1 MKPIGR
7 ILLIALLA
15 AGCFGTALWADV
27 RLPTLISDHM
37 VLQRDQETPIW
48 GWAEPQEKVTITTS
62 WQKRRWVLQADAEGK
77 WMVRIMTPRKAA
89 GPFAMTIRGN
99 NEIRIEDILIGE
111 VWLCSGQSNM
121 EFPVGVVEEESWKT
135 GVENFMQE
143 VAQANYPRIRF
154 FTVGKQVAEKP
165 EDVCQGSW
173 TSCAPQAVIPFSA
186 AAYFFGLELHSELGG
201 VPVGLI
207 QSTWVGSPAESWT
220 SFDTLMTDADF
231 KSYVN
236 GWERSKMS
244 YQQAKKEYPEKL
256 KAWQEL
262 AKKAVREKKFAPP
275 LPKEPTPPYPHHQPA
290 GIFNGMIAPVAPFG
304 IRGVIWYQGEAN
316 VSRAHGYHNLF
327 SALITNWRRV
337 WGQKDLPFYYVQL
350 ANFIPT
356 NAGAIEDSWAL
367 LREAQL
373 QTLSLPNTGMAVT
386 IDIGDP
392 KNIHPK
398 NKQDVGHRLA
408 LWALANTY
416 GRKRFFSGPLF
427 ESMKVEG
434 DKIRI
439 RFRHIG
445 SGLATPDGAELTGFI
460 IAGADKHFFAANADV
475 RGSSIL
481 VSSRHVPSPAAVRYG
496 WADNPQGNLY
506 NREGLPASPFR
517 TDDWPVGTQKQ
528 P

>member
-1 MKPIGR
+1 MRYIGR
-7 ILLIALLA
+7 IFLIGLLTAGWFATALL
-15 AGCFGTALWADV
+15 ADV
-27 RLPTLISDHM
+27 RLPAVFSDHM
-37 VLQRDQETPIW
+37 VLQRGKETPIW
-48 GWAEPQEKVTITTS
+48 GWADPQEKVTITTS

-77 WMVRIMTPRKAA
+77 WMVRIMTPTKAT
-89 GPFAMTIRGN
+89 GPFAMTFRGN

-135 GVENFMQE
+135 GVDNYMQE

-154 FTVGKQVAEKP
+154 FTVAKQVAEKP
-165 EDVCQGSW
+165 QEVCLGSW
-173 TSCAPQAVIPFSA
+173 QSCTPKGVIPFSA
-186 AAYFFGLELHSELGG
+186 VGYFFGRELHTELGG

-207 QSTWVGSPAESWT
+207 HSSWGGSPAEAWT

-231 KSYVN
+231 KAYVN
-236 GWERSKMS
+236 GWERAKMLF
-244 YQQAKKEYPEKL
+244 QEAEKEYPDKL
-256 KAWQEL
+256 KEWRKL
-262 AKKAVREKKFAPP
+262 AKQAEAEKKYPP
-275 LPKEPTPPYPHHQPA
+275 PKPLAPTPPPPHHQPA
-290 GIFNGMIAPVAPFG
+290 GLFNGMIAPVASFG
-304 IRGVIWYQGEAN
+304 IRGAIWYQGMAN
-316 VSRAHGYHNLF
+316 VSRAHGYHKLF
-327 SALITNWRRV
+327 STLITNWRRV
-337 WGQKDLPFYYVQL
+337 WGQEDFPFYYVQL

-356 NAGAIEDSWAL
+356 RPNSIKESWAL

-373 QTLSLPNTGMAVT
+373 QTLALPNTGMTVA

-392 KNIHPK
+392 KDIHPK
-398 NKQDVGHRLA
+398 NKQEVGHRLA

-416 GRKRFFSGPLF
+416 GRKRVFSGPLF

-445 SGLATPDGAELTGFI
+445 GGLATPEGADLEGFT
-460 IAGADKHFFAANADV
+460 IAGADRNFFAAIAEV
-475 RGSSIL
+475 RGNSVL
-481 VSSRHVPSPAAVRYG
+481 VSSRHVAAPVTVRYAWG
-496 WADNPQGNLY
+496 DNPAGNLY

-517 TDDWPVGTQKQ
+517 TDDWPVGIQKQ